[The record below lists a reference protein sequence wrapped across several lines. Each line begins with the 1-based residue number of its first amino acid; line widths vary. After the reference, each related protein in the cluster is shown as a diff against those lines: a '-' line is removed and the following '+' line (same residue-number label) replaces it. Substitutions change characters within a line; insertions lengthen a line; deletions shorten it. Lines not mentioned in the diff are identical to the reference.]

1 MKKLEE
7 IIKAL
12 ADGTRL
18 RMVNLIMQR
27 ELCVCQ
33 MQVLLDMSQ
42 PRISRHAH
50 ILFDAGIIKQ
60 RKDGQRVF
68 YSVNYNNELNALF
81 DYLKQQFGNEPVYVN
96 DIKKLNKLSKQ
107 INKLEK

>member
-1 MKKLEE
+1 MNKPEE

-12 ADGTRL
+12 ADATRL
-18 RMVNLIMQR
+18 RMVNLIMRR

-42 PRISRHAH
+42 PRISRHAR
-50 ILFDAGIIKQ
+50 ILLDSGIIQQ

-68 YSVNYNNELNALF
+68 HSIDYNDETDGLLN
-81 DYLKQQFGNEPVYVN
+81 YLKKQFANESVYID
-96 DIKKLNKLSKQ
+96 DIKKLEKYSEQLD
-107 INKLEK
+107 KLEG